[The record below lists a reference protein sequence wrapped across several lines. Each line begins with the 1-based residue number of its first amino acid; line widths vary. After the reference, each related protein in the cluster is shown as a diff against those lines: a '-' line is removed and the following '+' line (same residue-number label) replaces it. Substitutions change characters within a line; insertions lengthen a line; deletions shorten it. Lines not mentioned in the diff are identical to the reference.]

1 MDMKQFEDLIRG
13 SFELDKEAM
22 EACKLHWKEVA
33 KPLYSLGTFEKHL
46 IQISGITGCQDIKL
60 EKKAIV
66 VMCSDNGVVE
76 EGVTQTDQSV
86 TAVVAGHI
94 AEGKGNINTLARYS
108 GVQVIAVDIGMNAE
122 EKPEIPDKSAEED
135 KPEIPDIYAEKDK
148 PMEPDKYTEEEKS
161 EIPDI
166 YAEKDKPE
174 EPDKYAEKEKS
185 EIPDI
190 YAEKDK
196 PEEPDKYAEEE
207 KSEIP
212 DIYAEKDK
220 PEEPDKHLED
230 KKDKILDKQKEAAR
244 QDIRS
249 VTIHNGLIYARVASG
264 TANIAKGSA
273 MSSAQ
278 AIQAIM
284 TGINLMKELKDKG
297 YSIVGTGEMG
307 IGNTTTSSAMASVL
321 LKLPVKELTGPGAG
335 LSREGVLHKIEVI
348 ERAIKVNEP
357 DSSDPLDVLAKIG
370 GFDIAGL
377 TGLFLGGMLYR
388 LPVVIDGIISAVAA
402 LTACRINPDAVHFML
417 ASHQGREKACD
428 YILKELGLTPVIYG
442 DLALG
447 EGSGTAFLFPLL
459 DMAEAVYRNSPTF
472 SGMKIA
478 AYEDLKQ

>member
-1 MDMKQFEDLIRG
+1 MPASPIFIFPAIQKLPGDFLKKLKNMEDKKVQVMDMKQFEDLIRG

-22 EACKLHWKEVA
+22 EACKLHWNEVA

-108 GVQVIAVDIGMNAE
+108 GAQVIAVDIGMNTE
-122 EKPEIPDKSAEED
+122 EKPEIPDM
-135 KPEIPDIYAEKDK
+135 YGEKDN
-148 PMEPDKYTEEEKS
+148 PMEPDKY
-161 EIPDI
+161 P
-166 YAEKDKPE
+166 
-174 EPDKYAEKEKS
+174 
-185 EIPDI
+185 
-190 YAEKDK
+190 
-196 PEEPDKYAEEE
+196 EEE

-220 PEEPDKHLED
+220 PEEPDKHIEE
-230 KKDKILDKQKEAAR
+230 KGKNLDKQEEAAR

>member
-1 MDMKQFEDLIRG
+1 MDMKQFKDLVRG

-22 EACKLHWKEVA
+22 EACKLHWNEVA
-33 KPLYSLGTFEKHL
+33 KPLYSLGAFEKHL
-46 IQISGITGCQDIKL
+46 IQIAGITGCQDIKL

-108 GVQVIAVDIGMNAE
+108 GAQVIAVDIGMNTE
-122 EKPEIPDKSAEED
+122 EKPEIPDM
-135 KPEIPDIYAEKDK
+135 YGEKDK

-161 EIPDI
+161 EIADI
-166 YAEKDKPE
+166 YAK
-174 EPDKYAEKEKS
+174 
-185 EIPDI
+185 
-190 YAEKDK
+190 KDK

-207 KSEIP
+207 KPEIP

-220 PEEPDKHLED
+220 PEEPDKHTEE
-230 KKDKILDKQKEAAR
+230 KDKNLDKQEEAAR

-249 VTIHNGLIYARVASG
+249 VTIHNGLIYARVANG

-284 TGINLMKELKDKG
+284 TGINLMKELKGKG

-348 ERAIKVNEP
+348 EGAIKVNEP

-472 SGMKIA
+472 SGMKIE

>member
-22 EACKLHWKEVA
+22 EACKLHWNEVA
-33 KPLYSLGTFEKHL
+33 KPLYSLGIFEKHL
-46 IQISGITGCQDIKL
+46 IQIAGITGCQDIKL

-108 GVQVIAVDIGMNAE
+108 GAQVIAVDIGMNTE
-122 EKPEIPDKSAEED
+122 EKPEIPDK
-135 KPEIPDIYAEKDK
+135 YGEKDN
-148 PMEPDKYTEEEKS
+148 PMEPDKCTEEEKS
-161 EIPDI
+161 EIADI
-166 YAEKDKPE
+166 YAEKGKPE
-174 EPDKYAEKEKS
+174 K
-185 EIPDI
+185 
-190 YAEKDK
+190 
-196 PEEPDKYAEEE
+196 PDKYAEEE
-207 KSEIP
+207 KSEIT

-220 PEEPDKHLED
+220 PEEPDKHIEE
-230 KKDKILDKQKEAAR
+230 KDKNLDKQEEAAR

-284 TGINLMKELKDKG
+284 TGINLMKELKGKG

-442 DLALG
+442 NLALG

>member
-1 MDMKQFEDLIRG
+1 MDRRQFEDLTRG

-22 EACKLHWKEVA
+22 EACKLHWNEVA

-46 IQISGITGCQDIKL
+46 IQIAGITGCQDIKL
-60 EKKAIV
+60 DKKAIV

-86 TAVVAGHI
+86 TAIVAGHI

-108 GVQVIAVDIGMNAE
+108 GAQVIAVDIGMNTEQVKAQN
-122 EKPEIPDKSAEED
+122 PDKH
-135 KPEIPDIYAEKDK
+135 
-148 PMEPDKYTEEEKS
+148 TEEE
-161 EIPDI
+161 
-166 YAEKDKPE
+166 A
-174 EPDKYAEKEKS
+174 
-185 EIPDI
+185 
-190 YAEKDK
+190 
-196 PEEPDKYAEEE
+196 
-207 KSEIP
+207 
-212 DIYAEKDK
+212 
-220 PEEPDKHLED
+220 LE
-230 KKDKILDKQKEAAR
+230 
-244 QDIRS
+244 S
-249 VTIHNGLIYARVASG
+249 NGLIYARVASG

-273 MSSAQ
+273 MSRAQ

-335 LSREGVLHKIEVI
+335 LSREGVLHKIQVI

-357 DSSDPLDVLAKIG
+357 NSSDPLEVLAKIG

-417 ASHQGREKACD
+417 ASHHGREKACE

-472 SGMKIA
+472 SGMKIE

>member
-1 MDMKQFEDLIRG
+1 MDMKQFKDLVRG

-22 EACKLHWKEVA
+22 EACKLHWNEVA
-33 KPLYSLGTFEKHL
+33 KPLYSLGAFEKHL
-46 IQISGITGCQDIKL
+46 IQIAGITGCQDIKL

-94 AEGKGNINTLARYS
+94 AEGKGNINTLACYS
-108 GVQVIAVDIGMNAE
+108 GAQVIAVDIGMNTE
-122 EKPEIPDKSAEED
+122 EKP
-135 KPEIPDIYAEKDK
+135 
-148 PMEPDKYTEEEKS
+148 
-161 EIPDI
+161 
-166 YAEKDKPE
+166 
-174 EPDKYAEKEKS
+174 
-185 EIPDI
+185 
-190 YAEKDK
+190 
-196 PEEPDKYAEEE
+196 
-207 KSEIP
+207 EIP

-220 PEEPDKHLED
+220 PEEPDKHTEE
-230 KKDKILDKQKEAAR
+230 KDKNLDKQEEAAR

-284 TGINLMKELKDKG
+284 TGINLMKELKGKG

-348 ERAIKVNEP
+348 EGAIKVNEP

-459 DMAEAVYRNSPTF
+459 DMAGAVYRNSPTF

>member
-1 MDMKQFEDLIRG
+1 MDMKQFKDLVRG
-13 SFELDKEAM
+13 SFELDKGAM
-22 EACKLHWKEVA
+22 EACKLHWNEVA

-46 IQISGITGCQDIKL
+46 IQIAGITGCQDIKL

-108 GVQVIAVDIGMNAE
+108 GAQVIAVDIGMNTE
-122 EKPEIPDKSAEED
+122 EKPEIPDKSAE
-135 KPEIPDIYAEKDK
+135 
-148 PMEPDKYTEEEKS
+148 
-161 EIPDI
+161 
-166 YAEKDKPE
+166 KDKPE
-174 EPDKYAEKEKS
+174 EPVKHT
-185 EIPDI
+185 
-190 YAEKDK
+190 
-196 PEEPDKYAEEE
+196 EE
-207 KSEIP
+207 KN
-212 DIYAEKDK
+212 KN
-220 PEEPDKHLED
+220 
-230 KKDKILDKQKEAAR
+230 LDKQEEAAR
-244 QDIRS
+244 QDNRS

-284 TGINLMKELKDKG
+284 TGINLLKELKDKG

-442 DLALG
+442 NLALG

>member
-22 EACKLHWKEVA
+22 EACKLHWNEVA

-46 IQISGITGCQDIKL
+46 IQIAGITGCQDVKL

-108 GVQVIAVDIGMNAE
+108 GAQVIAVDIGMNAE

-174 EPDKYAEKEKS
+174 ESDKYT
-185 EIPDI
+185 
-190 YAEKDK
+190 
-196 PEEPDKYAEEE
+196 EEE

-220 PEEPDKHLED
+220 SEEPDKHLEE
-230 KKDKILDKQKEAAR
+230 KGKNLDKQEEAAR

>member
-1 MDMKQFEDLIRG
+1 MQVMDRRQFEDLTRG

-22 EACKLHWKEVA
+22 EACKLHWNEVA

-46 IQISGITGCQDIKL
+46 IQIAGITGCQDIKL
-60 EKKAIV
+60 DKKAIV

-86 TAVVAGHI
+86 TAIVAGHI
-94 AEGKGNINTLARYS
+94 AEGKGNINTLACYS
-108 GVQVIAVDIGMNAE
+108 GAKVIAVDIGMNTEQVIAQN
-122 EKPEIPDKSAEED
+122 PDKH
-135 KPEIPDIYAEKDK
+135 
-148 PMEPDKYTEEEKS
+148 TEEE
-161 EIPDI
+161 
-166 YAEKDKPE
+166 A
-174 EPDKYAEKEKS
+174 
-185 EIPDI
+185 
-190 YAEKDK
+190 
-196 PEEPDKYAEEE
+196 
-207 KSEIP
+207 
-212 DIYAEKDK
+212 
-220 PEEPDKHLED
+220 LE
-230 KKDKILDKQKEAAR
+230 
-244 QDIRS
+244 S
-249 VTIHNGLIYARVASG
+249 NGLIYARVASG

-273 MSSAQ
+273 MSRAQ

-335 LSREGVLHKIEVI
+335 LSREGVLHKIQVI

-357 DSSDPLDVLAKIG
+357 NSSDPLEVLAKIG

-417 ASHQGREKACD
+417 ASHHGREKACE
-428 YILKELGLTPVIYG
+428 YILKEMGLTPVIYG

-472 SGMKIA
+472 SGMKIE

>member
-1 MDMKQFEDLIRG
+1 MDMKQFKDLVRG

-22 EACKLHWKEVA
+22 EACKLHWNEVA

-46 IQISGITGCQDIKL
+46 IQIAGITGCQDIKL

-108 GVQVIAVDIGMNAE
+108 GAQVIAVDIGMNTE
-122 EKPEIPDKSAEED
+122 EKPEIPDKSAE
-135 KPEIPDIYAEKDK
+135 
-148 PMEPDKYTEEEKS
+148 
-161 EIPDI
+161 
-166 YAEKDKPE
+166 
-174 EPDKYAEKEKS
+174 
-185 EIPDI
+185 
-190 YAEKDK
+190 
-196 PEEPDKYAEEE
+196 
-207 KSEIP
+207 
-212 DIYAEKDK
+212 KDK
-220 PEEPDKHLED
+220 PEEPDKHIEE
-230 KKDKILDKQKEAAR
+230 KGKNLDKQEEAAR

-249 VTIHNGLIYARVASG
+249 VTIQNGLIYARVASG

-284 TGINLMKELKDKG
+284 TGINLMKELKGKG

-428 YILKELGLTPVIYG
+428 YILKELGITPVIYG

>member
-22 EACKLHWKEVA
+22 EACKLHWNEVA

-46 IQISGITGCQDIKL
+46 IQIAGITGCQDVKL

-108 GVQVIAVDIGMNAE
+108 GAQVIAVDIGMNTE
-122 EKPEIPDKSAEED
+122 EKPEIPD
-135 KPEIPDIYAEKDK
+135 IYG
-148 PMEPDKYTEEEKS
+148 
-161 EIPDI
+161 
-166 YAEKDKPE
+166 EKDKPE
-174 EPDKYAEKEKS
+174 K
-185 EIPDI
+185 
-190 YAEKDK
+190 
-196 PEEPDKYAEEE
+196 PDKYAEEE

-220 PEEPDKHLED
+220 PEEPDKHIEE
-230 KKDKILDKQKEAAR
+230 KDKNLDKQEEAAR
-244 QDIRS
+244 QDNRS

>member
-22 EACKLHWKEVA
+22 EACKLHWNEVA

-46 IQISGITGCQDIKL
+46 IQIAGITGCQDIKL

-108 GVQVIAVDIGMNAE
+108 GAQVIAVDIGMNTE
-122 EKPEIPDKSAEED
+122 EKPEIPDKSAE
-135 KPEIPDIYAEKDK
+135 
-148 PMEPDKYTEEEKS
+148 
-161 EIPDI
+161 
-166 YAEKDKPE
+166 
-174 EPDKYAEKEKS
+174 
-185 EIPDI
+185 
-190 YAEKDK
+190 
-196 PEEPDKYAEEE
+196 
-207 KSEIP
+207 
-212 DIYAEKDK
+212 KDK
-220 PEEPDKHLED
+220 PEEPDKHIEE
-230 KKDKILDKQKEAAR
+230 KGKNLDKQEEAAR

-284 TGINLMKELKDKG
+284 TGINLMKELKGKG

-428 YILKELGLTPVIYG
+428 YILKELGITPVIYG

-459 DMAEAVYRNSPTF
+459 DMAEAVYWNSPTF

>member
-1 MDMKQFEDLIRG
+1 MKQFKDLVRG
-13 SFELDKEAM
+13 SFELDKGAM
-22 EACKLHWKEVA
+22 EACKLHWNEVA

-46 IQISGITGCQDIKL
+46 IQIAGITGCQDIKL

-108 GVQVIAVDIGMNAE
+108 GAQVIAVDIGMNTE
-122 EKPEIPDKSAEED
+122 EKPEIPDKSAE
-135 KPEIPDIYAEKDK
+135 
-148 PMEPDKYTEEEKS
+148 
-161 EIPDI
+161 
-166 YAEKDKPE
+166 KDKPE
-174 EPDKYAEKEKS
+174 EPVKHT
-185 EIPDI
+185 
-190 YAEKDK
+190 
-196 PEEPDKYAEEE
+196 EE
-207 KSEIP
+207 KN
-212 DIYAEKDK
+212 KN
-220 PEEPDKHLED
+220 
-230 KKDKILDKQKEAAR
+230 LDKQEEAAR
-244 QDIRS
+244 QDNRS

-284 TGINLMKELKDKG
+284 TGINLLKELKDKG

-442 DLALG
+442 NLALG

>member
-1 MDMKQFEDLIRG
+1 MDMKQFKDLVRG
-13 SFELDKEAM
+13 SFELDKGAM
-22 EACKLHWKEVA
+22 EACKLHWNEVA

-46 IQISGITGCQDIKL
+46 IQIAGITGCQDIKL

-108 GVQVIAVDIGMNAE
+108 GAQVIAVDIGMNTE
-122 EKPEIPDKSAEED
+122 EKPEIPDM
-135 KPEIPDIYAEKDK
+135 YGEKDN
-148 PMEPDKYTEEEKS
+148 PMEPDKYAEEEKS
-161 EIPDI
+161 EIADI
-166 YAEKDKPE
+166 YAEKGKPE
-174 EPDKYAEKEKS
+174 K
-185 EIPDI
+185 
-190 YAEKDK
+190 
-196 PEEPDKYAEEE
+196 PDKYAEEE

-220 PEEPDKHLED
+220 PEELDKHTEE
-230 KKDKILDKQKEAAR
+230 KDKNLDKQEEAAR
-244 QDIRS
+244 KDIRS

-284 TGINLMKELKDKG
+284 TGINLMKELKGKG

-428 YILKELGLTPVIYG
+428 YILKELGITPVIYG

>member
-1 MDMKQFEDLIRG
+1 MDMKQFKDLVRG

-22 EACKLHWKEVA
+22 EACKLHWNEVA

-46 IQISGITGCQDIKL
+46 IQIAGITGCQDIKL

-108 GVQVIAVDIGMNAE
+108 GAQVIAVDIGMNTE

-135 KPEIPDIYAEKDK
+135 KPE
-148 PMEPDKYTEEEKS
+148 
-161 EIPDI
+161 
-166 YAEKDKPE
+166 
-174 EPDKYAEKEKS
+174 
-185 EIPDI
+185 
-190 YAEKDK
+190 
-196 PEEPDKYAEEE
+196 
-207 KSEIP
+207 
-212 DIYAEKDK
+212 
-220 PEEPDKHLED
+220 EPDKHIEE
-230 KKDKILDKQKEAAR
+230 KDKNLDKQEEAAR

-249 VTIHNGLIYARVASG
+249 VTIHNGLIYARVTSG

-284 TGINLMKELKDKG
+284 TGINLMKELKGKG

-428 YILKELGLTPVIYG
+428 YILKELGITPVIYG

>member
-1 MDMKQFEDLIRG
+1 MDMKQFKDLVRG

-22 EACKLHWKEVA
+22 EACKLHWNEVA
-33 KPLYSLGTFEKHL
+33 KPLYSLGAFEKHL
-46 IQISGITGCQDIKL
+46 IQIAGITGCQDIKL

-108 GVQVIAVDIGMNAE
+108 GAQVIAVDIGMNTE
-122 EKPEIPDKSAEED
+122 EKPEIPDM
-135 KPEIPDIYAEKDK
+135 YGEKDK
-148 PMEPDKYTEEEKS
+148 PMEPDKSAEEEKS
-161 EIPDI
+161 EIADI
-166 YAEKDKPE
+166 YAK
-174 EPDKYAEKEKS
+174 
-185 EIPDI
+185 
-190 YAEKDK
+190 KDK

-207 KSEIP
+207 KPEIP

-220 PEEPDKHLED
+220 PEEPDKHTEE
-230 KKDKILDKQKEAAR
+230 KDKNLDKQEEAAR

-284 TGINLMKELKDKG
+284 TGINLMKELKGKG

-321 LKLPVKELTGPGAG
+321 LMLPVKELTGPGAG

-348 ERAIKVNEP
+348 EGAIKVNEP

-472 SGMKIA
+472 SGMKIE

>member
-1 MDMKQFEDLIRG
+1 MDMKQFKDLVRG
-13 SFELDKEAM
+13 SFELDKGAM
-22 EACKLHWKEVA
+22 EACKLHWNEVA

-46 IQISGITGCQDIKL
+46 IQIAGITGCQDIKL

-108 GVQVIAVDIGMNAE
+108 GAQVIAVDIGMNTE

-135 KPEIPDIYAEKDK
+135 KPE
-148 PMEPDKYTEEEKS
+148 
-161 EIPDI
+161 
-166 YAEKDKPE
+166 
-174 EPDKYAEKEKS
+174 
-185 EIPDI
+185 
-190 YAEKDK
+190 
-196 PEEPDKYAEEE
+196 
-207 KSEIP
+207 
-212 DIYAEKDK
+212 
-220 PEEPDKHLED
+220 EPDKHIEE
-230 KKDKILDKQKEAAR
+230 KDKNLDKQEEAAR

-284 TGINLMKELKDKG
+284 TGINLMKELKGKG

-321 LKLPVKELTGPGAG
+321 LELPVKELTGPGAG

-447 EGSGTAFLFPLL
+447 EGSGTAFMFPLL